1 MSFTDPGDQPRGR
14 VRARTRKPDV
24 KAPDA
29 PNLFDVSNQ
38 PPPTPL
44 RVSSPTSVD
53 AAKETRSATMS
64 KRRASVLLAIRSAPD
79 GLARYQVAE
88 RLSIPEHWISSSVDA
103 LIKQRKIEESASTI
117 INPASGKSCAVLVA
131 IESAEESAA

>member
-1 MSFTDPGDQPRGR
+1 MTRFTDPGDQPRG
-14 VRARTRKPDV
+14 RARTRKPDV
-24 KAPDA
+24 KAPEPA
-29 PNLFDVSNQ
+29 SLFDITDQ

-53 AAKETRSATMS
+53 AAKETRAATMS
-64 KRRASVLLAIRSAPD
+64 KRRASVLLAIQSAPE

-103 LIKQRKIEESASTI
+103 LIKQRKVEESSSTVV
-117 INPASGKSCAVLVA
+117 NPASGKSCAVLVA
-131 IESAEESAA
+131 IESAEDAAA